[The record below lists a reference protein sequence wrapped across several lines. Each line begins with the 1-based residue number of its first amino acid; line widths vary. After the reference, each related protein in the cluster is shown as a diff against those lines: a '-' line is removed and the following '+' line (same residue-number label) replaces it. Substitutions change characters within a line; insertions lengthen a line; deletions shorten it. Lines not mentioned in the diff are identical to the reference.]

1 MVREQAMP
9 RADAIHLGLML
20 LALAVAY
27 VLPFELLLL
36 SYAILGPVHYLTEI
50 SWLHDRKYFLAVTSP
65 RPAFAFVALMA
76 VLTVAA
82 VAVPSIPVSGL
93 LIWAALVAGGRGAGA
108 GAPRPPRPRPPAA
121 GGFHPRR

>member
-1 MVREQAMP
+1 MP

-65 RPAFAFVALMA
+65 RVPRSSNFAIPTTWPNCTRWKRRAISPKPITPAIRCSFNGSSSA
-76 VLTVAA
+76 
-82 VAVPSIPVSGL
+82 
-93 LIWAALVAGGRGAGA
+93 
-108 GAPRPPRPRPPAA
+108 RPRSTSPQ
-121 GGFHPRR
+121 RI

>member
-93 LIWAALVAGGRGAGA
+93 LIWTAFVTGALAAARVTLAQ
-108 GAPRPPRPRPPAA
+108 
-121 GGFHPRR
+121 

>member
-50 SWLHDRKYFLAVTSP
+50 SWLHDRKYFLAVASP
-65 RPAFAFVALMA
+65 RLAFPFVALLA
-76 VLTVAA
+76 GLLAAA
-82 VAVPSIPVSGL
+82 VAGPAV
-93 LIWAALVAGGRGAGA
+93 
-108 GAPRPPRPRPPAA
+108 PAA
-121 GGFHPRR
+121 GARVLGALG